1 MRGSEGSG
9 ESLSVS
15 AADGD
20 REDPQDRFGKEMPH
34 GIGGKNGQAIGVE
47 QSNREARE
55 AGVENVGYRQGSTMT
70 QCSEGEIMG
79 MSVYQHRPSL
89 SWKGHDMTSP
99 CESVSPCV
107 CEKPDCGIPYGL
119 CHCGCGGN
127 APVAPR
133 NNKFYKWIKGKPKRY
148 IAGHGC
154 SRINK
159 PYLIEDRG
167 YESPCWIWEFSL
179 TSQGYASVEFG
190 GKKHY
195 VHRINYQKFVGSIP
209 EGYEL
214 DHLCENRCCVNPYH
228 LEPAD
233 AQRECEEG
241 GVSLF

>member
-1 MRGSEGSG
+1 
-9 ESLSVS
+9 
-15 AADGD
+15 
-20 REDPQDRFGKEMPH
+20 
-34 GIGGKNGQAIGVE
+34 
-47 QSNREARE
+47 
-55 AGVENVGYRQGSTMT
+55 
-70 QCSEGEIMG
+70 
-79 MSVYQHRPSL
+79 
-89 SWKGHDMTSP
+89 MTSP

-228 LEPAD
+228 LEPVMHRENARRGRLTILDEAD
-233 AQRECEEG
+233 VKEIKLKIAKGESRSAIAKVFGVVPATIGCIKRGELWADVGGEMGSRISQRH
-241 GVSLF
+241 